1 MINSY
6 QIFLTSL
13 GSSAI
18 IGVIIWLGRTWIKKE
33 LEKSIDNIYDTKLE
47 THKSNLREKE
57 EELKSNLTK
66 SIETEKAKLSLENT
80 KEIERVKSKLS
91 LQIDTTKMFLVQYS
105 GKQFELYNQM
115 WLSLVDLKKSINNL
129 WIKATI
135 TNLKDLANKLTT
147 AYDTVE
153 KSAILIEPRHYEE
166 MQMILSEINE
176 FQFGKERLLEL
187 RKNFEQRKGNVTEE
201 DIRNVIRNNERTKEK
216 FENYLNEYRLCIQ
229 KQIKGENQ

>member
-1 MINSY
+1 MINPY
-6 QIFLTSL
+6 QLLWTTL

-18 IGVIIWLGRTWIKKE
+18 IGAIIWFGRTWIKKE

-47 THKSNLREKE
+47 THKSQLREKE

-66 SIETEKAKLSLENT
+66 RIETEKAKLSLDNT
-80 KEIERVKSKLS
+80 KEIEKVKSKLS

-129 WIKATI
+129 WHQATI
-135 TNLKDLANKLTT
+135 DNLKDLSKKLTT

-153 KSAILIEPRHYEE
+153 KSAILIEPRHYQE
-166 MQMILSEINE
+166 MQMILEEINE

-187 RKNFEQRKGNVTEE
+187 RQNFEQRKGNVTQG
-201 DIRNVIRNNERTKEK
+201 DIRNVIQNNEMTKQRFEK
-216 FENYLNEYRLCIQ
+216 YLDEYRLCLQ
-229 KQIKGENQ
+229 RQIKGDTE